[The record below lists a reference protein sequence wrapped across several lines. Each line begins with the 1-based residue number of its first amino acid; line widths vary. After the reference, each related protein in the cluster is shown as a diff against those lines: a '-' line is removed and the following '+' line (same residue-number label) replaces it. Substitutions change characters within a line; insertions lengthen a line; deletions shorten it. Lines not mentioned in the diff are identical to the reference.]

1 MQLISQDNCYFFI
14 YLLKLLGDLLNNY
27 CWNDD
32 LMNVSRLLFSITIL
46 LTYPIECFVCR
57 EVLQHTFWGKME
69 EQEDAEES
77 RKRHIALTLI
87 LVLSS
92 YVASLITDCLGIVLE
107 INVSF
112 IRIRIYNKIFVSIQF
127 LNRSMKILICF

>member
-1 MQLISQDNCYFFI
+1 MQFHNIIANFLFVF
-14 YLLKLLGDLLNNY
+14 KFLGDLLNNY

-69 EQEDAEES
+69 EQEDSEES

-107 INVSF
+107 INVSC
-112 IRIRIYNKIFVSIQF
+112 IRIRI
-127 LNRSMKILICF
+127 

>member
-1 MQLISQDNCYFFI
+1 MRFHKIMPKFLFFS
-14 YLLKLLGDLLNNY
+14 KFLGDLLNNY

-69 EQEDAEES
+69 EQEDPEES

-107 INVSF
+107 INVSC
-112 IRIRIYNKIFVSIQF
+112 IRIRI
-127 LNRSMKILICF
+127 

>member
-1 MQLISQDNCYFFI
+1 
-14 YLLKLLGDLLNNY
+14 
-27 CWNDD
+27 
-32 LMNVSRLLFSITIL
+32 MNVSRLLFSITIL

-69 EQEDAEES
+69 EEDPEES

-107 INVSF
+107 INVSC
-112 IRIRIYNKIFVSIQF
+112 IRMALGLQKLGLVLYNEVPLMSSI
-127 LNRSMKILICF
+127 

>member
-1 MQLISQDNCYFFI
+1 MPKLSSFF
-14 YLLKLLGDLLNNY
+14 KFLGDLLNNY

-69 EQEDAEES
+69 EQEDPEES

-107 INVSF
+107 INVSCIKYGFVTKKPFSFYYYCTNIQNLHF
-112 IRIRIYNKIFVSIQF
+112 I
-127 LNRSMKILICF
+127 

>member
-1 MQLISQDNCYFFI
+1 MNSYTRAISQDNCYFFI
-14 YLLKLLGDLLNNY
+14 YFFKILGDLLNNY

-107 INVSF
+107 INVSC
-112 IRIRIYNKIFVSIQF
+112 I
-127 LNRSMKILICF
+127 